1 MAAGPDDITR
11 LLLAHREGDAEA
23 LRSLMPLIYTDLR
36 RLARRQL
43 YDRRSGNTLDTTSLV
58 HEAYLK
64 LVDQSRA
71 SWQDRGHFFAVAA
84 LAMRQIIVDYARR
97 AQAKKRGGKEPLRS
111 LEGVQIAVEAQA
123 DTLVELDEALR
134 RLASLGERLT
144 RVVEC
149 RFFAGL
155 TEEETAQ
162 ALGVS
167 VRTVARD
174 WKRARAWLRHE
185 MRSPSGREDGE

>member
-1 MAAGPDDITR
+1 MTAGPDDITR

-23 LRSLMPLIYTDLR
+23 LRSLVPLIYTDLR

-71 SWQDRGHFFAVAA
+71 SWQDRGHFFAVAG

-97 AQAKKRGGKEPLRS
+97 AQA
-111 LEGVQIAVEAQA
+111 
-123 DTLVELDEALR
+123 
-134 RLASLGERLT
+134 
-144 RVVEC
+144 
-149 RFFAGL
+149 
-155 TEEETAQ
+155 
-162 ALGVS
+162 
-167 VRTVARD
+167 
-174 WKRARAWLRHE
+174 
-185 MRSPSGREDGE
+185 

>member
-1 MAAGPDDITR
+1 MTAGPDEITR

-23 LRSLMPLIYTDLR
+23 LRSLVPLIYTDLQ

-43 YDRRSGNTLDTTSLV
+43 HYGQHGNTLDTTSLV

-97 AQAKKRGGKEPLRS
+97 AQAKKRGGNEPLRS

-123 DTLVELDEALR
+123 DTLVELDEALG
-134 RLASLGERLT
+134 RLASLGARLT
-144 RVVEC
+144 QVVEC

-185 MRSPSGREDGE
+185 MGSPLGEGRR

>member
-1 MAAGPDDITR
+1 MAASPDDITR
-11 LLLAHREGDAEA
+11 LLLAHREGNAEA
-23 LRSLMPLIYTDLR
+23 LRTLVPLIYADLQ

-43 YDRRSGNTLDTTSLV
+43 HHRRSGNPLDTTSLV

-97 AQAKKRGGKEPLRS
+97 AQAKKRGGNEPLRS

-123 DTLVELDEALR
+123 DTLVELDEALG

-185 MRSPSGREDGE
+185 MGSSSGRDDGE